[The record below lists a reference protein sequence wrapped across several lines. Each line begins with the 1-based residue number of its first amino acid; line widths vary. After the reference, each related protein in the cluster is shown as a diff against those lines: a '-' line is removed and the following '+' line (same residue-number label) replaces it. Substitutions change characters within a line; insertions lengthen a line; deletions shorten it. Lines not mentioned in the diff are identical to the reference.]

1 MLSKD
6 VRGSS
11 RDVRPSIGVR
21 EPSVERRDE
30 YGSGE
35 CSMSDGVREE
45 DDFGVRRFMRLSR
58 RPVFLAF
65 FDDDDAELLLLL
77 LLLLLWSPGDVVREL
92 W

>member
-11 RDVRPSIGVR
+11 RDVRLSIGVR

-35 CSMSDGVREE
+35 CSMSDGVRE

-65 FDDDDAELLLLL
+65 LDDDDAVLLVLL